1 MEPTDFDSTQI
12 SPRAYAELIKKVSG
26 VIGPFLTPYHIKKI
40 TAAKNQ
46 AKLESVKT
54 EIHANEMLAAST
66 RRLEIESVLHE
77 QKISKILQLA
87 EPEIKESANPEDMD
101 DEWLS
106 RFFNECRH
114 VSDSEMQTLWARIL
128 AGEANVPGSYSKR
141 TVNFVSELSKK
152 EAQTFTKLC
161 GFCVLRAPDR
171 DEPLVLS
178 YRNSV
183 YTSQVE
189 YKDLMH
195 LDNIGLIDFDA
206 SGFSIR
212 DVTPGKFR
220 LYYFGKPIHVDIP
233 EHINDFQTG
242 MVRLTQI
249 GRELQ
254 RIAGAQP
261 VDGFLTYLTKKLKNY
276 RLTILNSQR
285 CEIQFIDY
293 EDLE

>member
-1 MEPTDFDSTQI
+1 MESTNLDLTQ
-12 SPRAYAELIKKVSG
+12 PPPGAYAELVKKAIG

-40 TAAKNQ
+40 TAAENQ

-54 EIHANEMLAAST
+54 DIEASEMRAAST
-66 RRLEIESVLHE
+66 RRQEVESVLHE
-77 QKISKILQLA
+77 QKIAKLVQLA
-87 EPEIKESANPEDMD
+87 KPEIKEDAKPEDME

-114 VSDSEMQTLWARIL
+114 VSDPEMQTLWARIL
-128 AGEANVPGSYSKR
+128 AGEANAPGSYSKR
-141 TVNFVSELSKK
+141 TVNFVSELSKE
-152 EAQTFTKLC
+152 EAQLFTKLC
-161 GFCVLRAPDR
+161 GFCVLLAPDR

-178 YRNSV
+178 YRDSV

-195 LDNIGLIDFDA
+195 LDNIGLIDFSP

-212 DVTPGKFR
+212 DVTPSEFW
-220 LYYFGKPIHVDIP
+220 LYYFGKPIHVEIP
-233 EHINDFQTG
+233 KHINDFQTG

-261 VDGFLTYLTKKLKNY
+261 VDGFFAYLTKKLKSY
-276 RLTILNSQR
+276 RLTILNSNR
-285 CEIQFIDY
+285 SEIQFIDCD
-293 EDLE
+293 DLE